1 MNTKGLE
8 TYSGLEQ
15 HEESEQRA
23 EQNKTEDPSPHI
35 LSERVGKY
43 LSNCYGLNICVSSKF
58 ICRTLIL

>member
-8 TYSGLEQ
+8 TYPGLEQ

-23 EQNKTEDPSPHI
+23 LYKTEDPSPHI